1 MKEEFAV
8 KEEKINELNKE
19 IEMIKDK
26 NEEYLNK
33 LNNELI
39 IEKTKNKSIEEKLN
53 SILDKKL
60 MNMMI

>member
-1 MKEEFAV
+1 MKEEFTI

-33 LNNELI
+33 LDNELI
-39 IEKTKNKSIEEKLN
+39 IEKTKNKIW
-53 SILDKKL
+53 
-60 MNMMI
+60 